1 MKKDGVPA
9 VFLCKRSFQCVFPNP
24 AIKSRRQR
32 GGARKK
38 GARGKGYESATGQKF
53 WMQKQEAEGRLLSV
67 IYVLF
72 WGSKIKNN
80 RPEVCENHTLGPFC
94 MHEISQA
101 PLPQAIMCIHERPS
115 FT

>member
-1 MKKDGVPA
+1 MAA
-9 VFLCKRSFQCVFPNP
+9 VG
-24 AIKSRRQR
+24 AAWGRRAR

-72 WGSKIKNN
+72 CG
-80 RPEVCENHTLGPFC
+80 R
-94 MHEISQA
+94 
-101 PLPQAIMCIHERPS
+101 MCL
-115 FT
+115 F